1 MDVILPHSQKTPSI
15 LPEVIPKATTM
26 QTTPFRPEQFRSSV
40 LAVPPLAR
48 GANDVICPDE
58 NTKIIRHIENG
69 GVSMLLYGG
78 NANLY
83 HVRMSKYAS
92 LLDVLRASAGENTL
106 VVPSVGPS
114 YGLMMDQAD
123 VIRDTDFPT
132 VMVLPTKAVMTE
144 PGLMNGFRRFVET
157 INRPAVL
164 YIKEEGYI
172 SPEGAAELV
181 RDGLVSFIKYAI
193 VREDT
198 SDDPY
203 LERLV
208 SMVDPRIICSGIG
221 EQPALV
227 HLTKFKLN
235 GFTSGCVCINP
246 TLSQL
251 MLKAIC
257 DKNYDLA
264 EDIRKVFLPLEDLRN
279 EINPIRVLHEA
290 VALAGIGQTGPHL
303 PLLSGLADSAAVR
316 VKEAAIE
323 LLNAGISV

>member
-1 MDVILPHSQKTPSI
+1 
-15 LPEVIPKATTM
+15 M

-48 GANDVICPDE
+48 GSHDQICRTE
-58 NTKIIRHIENG
+58 NAKIIRHIEAG

-83 HVRMSKYAS
+83 HVRLTEYAE
-92 LLDVLRASAGENTL
+92 LLDVLQTESAAETL

-123 VIRDTDFPT
+123 ILKSTAFPT

-144 PGLMNGFRRFVET
+144 PGLMTGFRRFVEV
-157 INRPAVL
+157 IDRPAVL

-181 RDGLVSFIKYAI
+181 KDGLVSFIKYAI
-193 VREDT
+193 VRTDPAED
-198 SDDPY
+198 DF

-208 SMVDPRIICSGIG
+208 DMVDPSMICSGIG
-221 EQPALV
+221 EQPALI
-227 HLTKFKLN
+227 HLTRFRLN
-235 GFTSGCVCINP
+235 GYTSGCVCVNP
-246 TLSQL
+246 GLSQQ

-257 DKNYDLA
+257 DKDYDLA
-264 EDIRKVFLPLEDLRN
+264 EQIRNVFVQLEDLRN

-290 VALAGIGQTGPHL
+290 VALARIPDTGRHL
-303 PLLSGLADSAAVR
+303 PLLSGITETASERVR
-316 VKEAAIE
+316 EAAIT
-323 LLNAGISV
+323 LLKQKSPA